1 MRKALIAG
9 IDHYQHR
16 NPLGGCVDDALAL
29 RGALA
34 KNGDGTLNFDCEMLL
49 AMDQASAVSR
59 ASLRQAAQALF
70 AGNADQIDVALF
82 YFAGHG
88 NVSNTGGYLLG
99 SDVSEASDGLSLN
112 DLVLWANQS
121 QARHR
126 LIFLDCCHS
135 GAAAAL
141 AGQPEVSQLADGVTV
156 LTASTA
162 RQLSQEQAG
171 GGLFTGLMVEAL
183 LGGAANLAGDV
194 TPGSV
199 YAFVDQSLGAWQ
211 QRPVFKANVQRFVSL
226 RRNKPPISLEDL
238 REITSLFS
246 SRDALY
252 PLDPSHEPRDEGR
265 RPTDPRPDPGCVR
278 RFAILQAYNRLQLLV
293 PVGAA
298 HMWDAAM
305 QSKACRLTPLGQH
318 YWRLVKDQRL

>member
-16 NPLGGCVDDALAL
+16 HTLSGCVNDALAL
-29 RGALA
+29 RSALA
-34 KNGDGTLNFDCEMLL
+34 KHADGTLNFECQMLL
-49 AMDQASAVSR
+49 AMDEASAVSR
-59 ASLRQAAQALF
+59 RNLHQAAQALF
-70 AGNADQIDVALF
+70 AGNADQADVALF

-88 NVSNTGGYLLG
+88 TVTSTGGYLLS
-99 SDVSEASDGLSLN
+99 SDVSDPSEGLSLN
-112 DLVLWANQS
+112 DLMFWANQS
-121 QARHR
+121 KARHR
-126 LIFLDCCHS
+126 LLLLDCCHS
-135 GAAAAL
+135 GAAAAV

-162 RQLSQEQAG
+162 RQVSQEQAG
-171 GGLFTGLMVEAL
+171 GGLFSGLMVEAL

-199 YAFVDQSLGAWQ
+199 YAFIDQSLGAWQ

-226 RRNKPPISLEDL
+226 RRTKPPISLDDL

-265 RPTDPRPDPGCVR
+265 RPTDPPPDPEYVR

-293 PVGAA
+293 PVDAP
-298 HMWDAAM
+298 HMWNAAM
-305 QSKACRLTPLGQH
+305 ESKACKLTPLGQH
-318 YWRLVKDQRL
+318 YWRLVKEQRL

>member
-16 NPLGGCVDDALAL
+16 KPLTGCVNDALAM

-34 KNGDGTLNFDCEMLL
+34 ENGDGSRNFDCEMLL

-59 ASLRQAAQALF
+59 TGLRQAAQALF
-70 AGNADQIDVALF
+70 AGNADQTDVALF

-88 NVSNTGGYLLG
+88 TVTSTGGYLLC
-99 SDVSEASDGLSLN
+99 SDVSEPADGFSLN

-135 GAAAAL
+135 GAAAAVT
-141 AGQPEVSQLADGVTV
+141 GQPEVSQLADGVTV

-199 YAFVDQSLGAWQ
+199 YAFIDQSLGAWQ

-252 PLDPSHEPRDEGR
+252 PLDPRHEPRNEGR
-265 RPTDPRPDPGCVR
+265 RPADPPPDPEYVR

-293 PVGAA
+293 PVDAP
-298 HMWDAAM
+298 HMWNAAM
-305 QSKACRLTPLGQH
+305 ESKACKLTPLGMH
-318 YWRLVKDQRL
+318 YWRLVKERLL